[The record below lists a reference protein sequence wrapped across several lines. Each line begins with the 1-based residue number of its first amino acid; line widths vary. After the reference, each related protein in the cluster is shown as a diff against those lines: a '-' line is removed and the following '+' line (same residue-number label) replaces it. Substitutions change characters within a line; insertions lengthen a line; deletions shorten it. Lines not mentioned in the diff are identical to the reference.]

1 MSTPEQPT
9 CGKGLAENSVLPAK
23 LGELV
28 AALAENLRVHMK
40 ALDLKDQDSRRE
52 YDAYEKLVEE
62 YQQIAVQLRGT
73 ADQMAEYRD
82 LPMGRHDE
90 KAMTHPR
97 VKDAFEKFVK
107 HKREPMALLEQTGE
121 RDDRLLEAMRVHHL

>member
-40 ALDLKDQDSRRE
+40 ALDLKDQDSQRE
-52 YDAYEKLVEE
+52 YDAYEKLAEE
-62 YQQIAVQLRGT
+62 YQQIAIQLRAT
-73 ADQMAEYRD
+73 ANQMAEYRD
-82 LPMGRHDE
+82 LPMGRHDA

-97 VKDAFEKFVK
+97 VRDAFVKFVQY
-107 HKREPMALLEQTGE
+107 KRELMALLKQTVD
-121 RDDRLLEAMRVHHL
+121 RDDTLLESMRTNNH